1 MRKSDKLKTVEVTY
15 FLVPFLILLIGFSVL
30 TGLTVK
36 NRVEEKYALLEERT
50 IEIANSYSHNLAHTA
65 EAYDRITA
73 LLDNKIRIVAQALMR
88 IEDKDNSEVLKD
100 IAKTFEVDEIYVY
113 SSEGKVVSSTYDQ
126 VLGWEVYEG
135 HPVHDFMVSNQT
147 DRIEKIRQ
155 DTENGLYYKFG
166 YMRDEAGGFI
176 QLGILADNIQ
186 DFLEDFEIAK
196 LINEISQRDDVKHVF
211 FVNTK
216 FEIVASSLTNYAGT
230 TIEDKALQQKLMSDR
245 TYAERTEMDD
255 KEIFRVAVPIY
266 SDYMRIGTLMI
277 DWPTDNLDA
286 QVLEII
292 RFGAIV
298 LAVIVLTTG
307 SILYY
312 AYRKNQ
318 ANIKIA
324 YYDQLTGLRN
334 NKYLHDYLDHIVAV
348 PRRRN
353 KAVHLLHVKNLKTV
367 NMTYG
372 FEYGDALLKQIADKI
387 RQELKTDDN
396 FFRFDGNRFV
406 VVSDSVE
413 GQEEL
418 RKLAERLI
426 CIFDEPVAEGTDLQY
441 VDI

>member
-1 MRKSDKLKTVEVTY
+1 MDEGCVLRRDKLKTVEVTY

-30 TGLTVK
+30 TGFTVK
-36 NRVEEKYALLEERT
+36 NRVEEKHDLLEERT
-50 IEIANSYSHNLAHTA
+50 IEIANSYSHNLTHTA

-73 LLDNKIRIVAQALMR
+73 LLDDKFRIVAQALMR

-100 IAKTFEVDEIYVY
+100 IAKTFAIDEISLYN
-113 SSEGKVVSSTYDQ
+113 SDGKIVSSTHDQ
-126 VLGWEVYEG
+126 LLGWEVYEG
-135 HPVHDFMVSNQT
+135 HPVYDFMVSNQT
-147 DRIEKIRQ
+147 VRIEKIRQ

-176 QLGILADNIQ
+176 QVGILADNIQ

-196 LINEISQRDDVKHVF
+196 LINEISQRDDVKSVF

-216 FEIVASSLTNYAGT
+216 FEIVANSLTNYAGT
-230 TIEDKALQQKLMSDR
+230 TIEDHVLQRKLISEQA
-245 TYAERTEMDD
+245 YAERTEMDD

-266 SDYMRIGTLMI
+266 SDFMRTGTLVI

-307 SILYY
+307 SILHY

-324 YYDQLTGLRN
+324 YYDELTGLRN

-348 PRRRN
+348 PKRRN
-353 KAVHLLHVKNLKTV
+353 KALLLLHVKNLKTD
-367 NMTYG
+367 
-372 FEYGDALLKQIADKI
+372 E
-387 RQELKTDDN
+387 N
-396 FFRFDGNRFV
+396 FFRFDGN
-406 VVSDSVE
+406 
-413 GQEEL
+413 
-418 RKLAERLI
+418 
-426 CIFDEPVAEGTDLQY
+426 
-441 VDI
+441 